1 MRISFTNSLPFYWG
15 ICISPCFPSITP
27 LTPRSA
33 GVSRCQ
39 VRTLPPKETQTEL
52 HDINIKQL
60 ELERQGVELE
70 KTIRQ
75 LTEQDDKQQ
84 KGNGERGGLVVP
96 SRTSDCIKVMARG
109 RGWLY

>member
-1 MRISFTNSLPFYWG
+1 MK
-15 ICISPCFPSITP
+15 
-27 LTPRSA
+27 
-33 GVSRCQ
+33 
-39 VRTLPPKETQTEL
+39 TLPPKETQTEL

-84 KGNGERGGLVVP
+84 KGKQGWPPAVGEGARFLGEGMLVVMLKL
-96 SRTSDCIKVMARG
+96 SNK
-109 RGWLY
+109 

>member
-1 MRISFTNSLPFYWG
+1 MI
-15 ICISPCFPSITP
+15 
-27 LTPRSA
+27 PRA
-33 GVSRCQ
+33 Q
-39 VRTLPPKETQTEL
+39 VKTLPPKETQTEL

-84 KGNGERGGLVVP
+84 KGKHGWPPAVGVCFQP
-96 SRTSDCIKVMARG
+96 SSSRFHFDIAFPTTK
-109 RGWLY
+109 

>member
-1 MRISFTNSLPFYWG
+1 MGNLYQSPIS
-15 ICISPCFPSITP
+15 
-27 LTPRSA
+27 LTKPANPRSA

-75 LTEQDDKQQ
+75 LTEQDDRQQ
-84 KGNGERGGLVVP
+84 KGSGGRGGLVVP
-96 SRTSDCIKVMARG
+96 NRTTGNRKVVAREEAYLSG
-109 RGWLY
+109 QDDKQ